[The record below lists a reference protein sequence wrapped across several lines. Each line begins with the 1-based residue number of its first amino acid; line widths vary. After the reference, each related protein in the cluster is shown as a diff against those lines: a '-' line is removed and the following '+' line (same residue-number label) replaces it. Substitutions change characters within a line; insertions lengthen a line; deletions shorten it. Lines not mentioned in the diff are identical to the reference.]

1 MAEHEGSIAFCLE
14 LTNRT
19 YVMQEYL
26 EEIDKYIS
34 ELDLKDR
41 KIDLKNPD
49 IVLKFIEVYK
59 YGDKGEPLKAYFA
72 TEVLKNPSLYTKFS
86 LSDRVYLGPTT
97 TDHELAI
104 LMANQA
110 LVTNK
115 TMVYDPFCG
124 TCGILLICSYFG

>member
-1 MAEHEGSIAFCLE
+1 MPIVAITSGLNNI
-14 LTNRT
+14 
-19 YVMQEYL
+19 
-26 EEIDKYIS
+26 IYI
-34 ELDLKDR
+34 LIHLL
-41 KIDLKNPD
+41 IYNL
-49 IVLKFIEVYK
+49 YK
-59 YGDKGEPLKAYFA
+59 YLIKIKGFWGFGVLGFWGYFA